1 MLDEWLTL
9 NLSCPRDGQEL
20 ERINDELVCPAEHHF
35 PVVDGIPV
43 LLMGDIDPTLH
54 VLTSSIAAARQQKRT
69 DGHLF
74 LETLGIDGDQR
85 RAVLEDFLNDA
96 SEIDPAIN
104 YLIAHTNGTL
114 YKHLVG
120 RLPAYPIPEIDLP
133 EGNDGYFLDV
143 GCSWGRWSMA
153 AARKGYLPVGIDP
166 SLGAVMAGR
175 RAARRLGLDIKWVV
189 GDARYLPFKDSVFD
203 VVYSYSVLQHF
214 RLEDLKAALGETRRI
229 LKPNGC
235 VQIQLANQYG
245 IRSLYHQMRRGFRAP
260 RGFEVRYLK
269 PKTIKALFSQSDYR
283 TEIRSDCYF
292 GLGLQKSDSY
302 LMPLWKRVLLLGSEL
317 LKKMSHR
324 LTALR
329 LVADSVFLIAS
340 PR

>member
-1 MLDEWLTL
+1 MD
-9 NLSCPRDGQEL
+9 D
-20 ERINDELVCPAEHHF
+20 V
-35 PVVDGIPV
+35 
-43 LLMGDIDPTLH
+43 DPTLH
-54 VLTSSIAAARQQKRT
+54 VIGSSVVAARQKSKTNGR
-69 DGHLF
+69 LF
-74 LETLGIDGDQR
+74 LETLGIDEDQR
-85 RAVLEDFLNDA
+85 HAVLKDFLDGA

-104 YLIAHTNGTL
+104 YLIAHTNGIL

-133 EGNDGYFLDV
+133 VGHGGYLLDI

-153 AARKGYLPVGIDP
+153 AARKGYTAVGIDP

-175 RAARRLGLDIKWVV
+175 RAAKSLGLNIKWVV
-189 GDARYLPFKDSVFD
+189 GDARYLPFRNNLFD

-214 RLEDLKAALGETRRI
+214 RMVDLKAVLTEAGRI

-235 VQIQLANQYG
+235 VQIQLANRYG
-245 IRSLYHQMRRGFRAP
+245 IRSLYHQARRRFREP
-260 RGFEVRYLK
+260 RDFEVRYLT
-269 PKTIKALFSQSDYR
+269 PQTIKALFSQSDYR

-302 LMPLWKRVLLLGSEL
+302 LMPFWKRVLLHGSEL
-317 LKKMSHR
+317 LKRMSHR

-340 PR
+340 RR